1 MAEKPERN
9 DPCHCGSGKKY
20 KNCCL
25 DKDNSNLSSKLGVI
39 GLVVVVIL
47 GLWFWGTA
55 LSGEES
61 SQNCPAGTSW
71 STAHQHC
78 H

>member
-9 DPCHCGSGKKY
+9 DPCHCESGKKY

-25 DKDNSNLSSKLGVI
+25 NENESSLMSNLKIVGIVIAILLG
-39 GLVVVVIL
+39 IL
-47 GLWFWGTA
+47 FVGMTLFSA
-55 LSGEES
+55 E
-61 SQNCPAGTSW
+61 NPPDCPPGSSW
-71 STAHQHC
+71 SETHQHC